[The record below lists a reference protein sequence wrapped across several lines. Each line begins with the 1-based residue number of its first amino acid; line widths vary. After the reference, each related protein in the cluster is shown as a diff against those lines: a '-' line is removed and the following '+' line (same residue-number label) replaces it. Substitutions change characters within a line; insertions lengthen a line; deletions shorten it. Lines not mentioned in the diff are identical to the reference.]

1 MVGLLSPLDRKLW
14 RDLRRIWAQAMA
26 LALVVAS
33 GVALLVM
40 ALTTIE
46 ALEETTE
53 AYYQRYDFAQVFAEV
68 TRAPEA
74 LSHELAELPSVRA
87 LETRIKRSATLDIEG
102 FEEPVTAVVVSLPSR
117 GEPRLNR
124 LALRAGRLPDPAR
137 SEEVVLSEPFAE
149 AHGLTPGGRFE
160 AILNGVKRELQVVGL
175 ALSPEFVYVIA
186 PGGLMPDDA
195 RFGVVWMGR
204 DALAAAFD
212 MEEAFNEI
220 SLTLLRGSDA
230 KAAVAALDR
239 ELARYGGIGAY
250 ERADQ
255 VSNWFLQNEIEQQG
269 NMAGLLPGI
278 FLAVAAFLTQMVLG
292 RVIDS
297 ERSEIGLLK
306 AFGYSNTAIAWHY
319 CKLVLVITGAGILI
333 GFLMGSVL
341 GQYNTRLYAD
351 FYRFPFLLYQ
361 PGPQS
366 YAIAALV
373 SAACALGG
381 AFLALRKAVTLPPA
395 EAMRPPAPPSFRR
408 TWLSGSRV
416 ARMLDEPSRMIAR
429 RIIRWPLRAFISAMG
444 VAMASAVLFLAVQ
457 WLDSIDHLV
466 QEFFFNA
473 QHQDVTLALVEE
485 QPERVRHDL
494 AALPG
499 ALSVETLRSVDA
511 RISHG
516 AVSRRQALIGIR
528 PGARLSPAYDV
539 EKGPID
545 PPPQGLLISSTLAG
559 VLGAEP
565 GDRLLVELLEGRRGS
580 ALLPVTATFESYV
593 DTPVY
598 MDLQALSRFL
608 QESRQANLAH
618 LTLDAARRQDFLAAV
633 KETPRV
639 SAVSFRSA
647 MVSNFQETLGRTIFI
662 FVAFFILFSCT
673 LAFGVVYN
681 AVRIALSERARE
693 LATLRVLGFTRLE
706 IAYVLLGEVG
716 ILTVLSLP
724 LGALI
729 GVGLAWY
736 LSEQF
741 ATELFRVPLVVKPAT
756 LGLAASVI
764 LATALASA
772 ALVKRQLD
780 RLDLIAVLKTR
791 E

>member
-1 MVGLLSPLDRKLW
+1 
-14 RDLRRIWAQAMA
+14 
-26 LALVVAS
+26 
-33 GVALLVM
+33 
-40 ALTTIE
+40 
-46 ALEETTE
+46 
-53 AYYQRYDFAQVFAEV
+53 
-68 TRAPEA
+68 
-74 LSHELAELPSVRA
+74 
-87 LETRIKRSATLDIEG
+87 
-102 FEEPVTAVVVSLPSR
+102 
-117 GEPRLNR
+117 
-124 LALRAGRLPDPAR
+124 
-137 SEEVVLSEPFAE
+137 
-149 AHGLTPGGRFE
+149 
-160 AILNGVKRELQVVGL
+160 
-175 ALSPEFVYVIA
+175 
-186 PGGLMPDDA
+186 
-195 RFGVVWMGR
+195 
-204 DALAAAFD
+204 
-212 MEEAFNEI
+212 
-220 SLTLLRGSDA
+220 
-230 KAAVAALDR
+230 
-239 ELARYGGIGAY
+239 
-250 ERADQ
+250 
-255 VSNWFLQNEIEQQG
+255 
-269 NMAGLLPGI
+269 
-278 FLAVAAFLTQMVLG
+278 
-292 RVIDS
+292 
-297 ERSEIGLLK
+297 
-306 AFGYSNTAIAWHY
+306 
-319 CKLVLVITGAGILI
+319 
-333 GFLMGSVL
+333 
-341 GQYNTRLYAD
+341 
-351 FYRFPFLLYQ
+351 
-361 PGPQS
+361 
-366 YAIAALV
+366 
-373 SAACALGG
+373 
-381 AFLALRKAVTLPPA
+381 
-395 EAMRPPAPPSFRR
+395 
-408 TWLSGSRV
+408 
-416 ARMLDEPSRMIAR
+416 
-429 RIIRWPLRAFISAMG
+429 
-444 VAMASAVLFLAVQ
+444 MASAVLFLAVQ